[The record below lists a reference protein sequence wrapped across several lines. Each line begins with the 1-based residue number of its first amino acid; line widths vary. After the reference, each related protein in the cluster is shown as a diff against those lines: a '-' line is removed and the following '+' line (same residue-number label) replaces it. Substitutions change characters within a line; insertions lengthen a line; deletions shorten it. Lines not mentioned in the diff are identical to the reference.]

1 MSNLFEMINDAREK
15 CPVDVDGLAHRIG
28 LPVSYVAMS
37 EDISGELVREGG
49 SYRININA
57 NHPRTRQRFT
67 LAHELG
73 HYVYHRS
80 LIGDGVNDSRAY
92 RTTTSAQHFNP
103 KIKAE
108 HETEANRFAA
118 SLLMPMAMIDHLYR
132 VEGMT
137 IEEVAETMQ
146 VSKHAA
152 SIRLGVPYDNT

>member
-1 MSNLFEMINDAREK
+1 MSNLFEIINDAREK
-15 CPVDVDGLAHRIG
+15 CPVDVDKLAAQIG
-28 LPVSYVAMS
+28 LPVSYVQMS
-37 EDISGELVREGG
+37 EDISGELVRVDGR
-49 SYRININA
+49 YKININA

-80 LIGDGVNDSRAY
+80 LIGDGVNDNKAY
-92 RTTTSAQHFNP
+92 RTTTTAKNFNP
-103 KIKAE
+103 RVKAE

-137 IEEVAETMQ
+137 VEEVAERMQ

-152 SIRLGVPYDNT
+152 SIRLGVPYDNA